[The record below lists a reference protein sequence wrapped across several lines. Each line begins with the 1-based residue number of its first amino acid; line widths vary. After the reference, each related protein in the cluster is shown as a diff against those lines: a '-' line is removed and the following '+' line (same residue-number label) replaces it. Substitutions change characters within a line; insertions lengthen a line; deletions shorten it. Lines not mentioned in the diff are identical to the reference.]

1 MCIFQSW
8 QVFWIFVFKHLRL
21 PSSNQSIIS
30 TNRITQL
37 AIIETANET
46 NQVMSS
52 NRNCDRRIYLNFHYF
67 FFYYSFYYSSNIYCS
82 YHDLY
87 GLPAEVHHCYER
99 IYYFEI
105 FWADLN
111 NFLDNFHL
119 VSNSLRRYNHDS
131 FSPCSLAIASC
142 NKIRELESATA
153 SRCNC
158 YTSRKRSAFPGIN
171 SDWNVH
177 RSNCCIRPELESS
190 FFFTETV
197 TVIPKCGCSNV
208 CRTHWR

>member
-8 QVFWIFVFKHLRL
+8 QIFWIFVFKHLRL
-21 PSSNQSIIS
+21 SSSNQSIIS

-46 NQVMSS
+46 NQVISS
-52 NRNCDRRIYLNFHYF
+52 NRNCGRRIYLNFYYF
-67 FFYYSFYYSSNIYCS
+67 FFYYSFYYSSNIYWS

-87 GLPAEVHHCYER
+87 GLLAEVHHCYER

-105 FWADLN
+105 FWADLKICLV
-111 NFLDNFHL
+111 NFRPVL
-119 VSNSLRRYNHDS
+119 NSLRRYNRDS

-153 SRCNC
+153 SRCKC

-177 RSNCCIRPELESS
+177 RSDYCRRPELESS

>member
-1 MCIFQSW
+1 M
-8 QVFWIFVFKHLRL
+8 
-21 PSSNQSIIS
+21 
-30 TNRITQL
+30 
-37 AIIETANET
+37 
-46 NQVMSS
+46 
-52 NRNCDRRIYLNFHYF
+52 
-67 FFYYSFYYSSNIYCS
+67 FFYHSFYHSSNICCL

-87 GLPAEVHHCYER
+87 DLPTKVHRCYER

-105 FWADLN
+105 FCADLN
-111 NFLDNFHL
+111 IFLDHFQP
-119 VSNSLRRYNHDS
+119 VWNSLRRYNRDS

-142 NKIRELESATA
+142 NKIREPESATA
-153 SRCNC
+153 SRCKC

-177 RSNCCIRPELESS
+177 RFNCCIRPEELESS

-208 CRTHWR
+208 RRTHWR